1 MSRPR
6 RIVVKKKVS
15 SPGIPEKLVKIE
27 VEYQQKLRELAI
39 DLLCKQ
45 GVPVE
50 KDKSG
55 YLHSSERLTVLV
67 IDMGGN
73 ALRAVVW
80 PPYTHSNI
88 WNDGECV
95 VILGAKVNKAYN
107 QVVVNSDAVVIEDEA
122 VTESGYPQEVAPLH
136 LSSMQAQLPTAECS
150 V

>member
-6 RIVVKKKVS
+6 RIVVKKEDRPARIS
-15 SPGIPEKLVKIE
+15 EKLVKIK

-50 KDKSG
+50 QDKSG
-55 YLHSSERLTVLV
+55 YLNSSERMTVLV

-80 PPYTHSNI
+80 PPHTHNNI
-88 WNDGECV
+88 
-95 VILGAKVNKAYN
+95 
-107 QVVVNSDAVVIEDEA
+107 
-122 VTESGYPQEVAPLH
+122 
-136 LSSMQAQLPTAECS
+136 
-150 V
+150 

>member
-6 RIVVKKKVS
+6 RIVVKKEDR
-15 SPGIPEKLVKIE
+15 SPGIPAKLVKIE

-50 KDKSG
+50 QDKSG
-55 YLHSSERLTVLV
+55 YLNSSERKSVLV

-80 PPYTHSNI
+80 PPHIHNNI
-88 WNDGECV
+88 
-95 VILGAKVNKAYN
+95 
-107 QVVVNSDAVVIEDEA
+107 
-122 VTESGYPQEVAPLH
+122 
-136 LSSMQAQLPTAECS
+136 
-150 V
+150 

>member
-50 KDKSG
+50 QDKSG
-55 YLHSSERLTVLV
+55 YLNSSERKSVLV

-80 PPYTHSNI
+80 PPQTHINI
-88 WNDGECV
+88 
-95 VILGAKVNKAYN
+95 
-107 QVVVNSDAVVIEDEA
+107 
-122 VTESGYPQEVAPLH
+122 
-136 LSSMQAQLPTAECS
+136 
-150 V
+150 